1 MENHAR
7 ANFIFPCQMM
17 FDIEKILSMY
27 WEATLNESNK
37 KMSYK
42 KLTKMVIKMSKF
54 S

>member
-1 MENHAR
+1 MV
-7 ANFIFPCQMM
+7 

-37 KMSYK
+37 KVSYK

-54 S
+54 YMNGKNLEMWTSYY